1 MRTNDLEF
9 EYNERSDGYIY
20 VNEDNLEEET
30 KKILS
35 AGHNVERLEI
45 GKEIS
50 RDAYLCLSQKRKNVL
65 KWYPWDED
73 ASLLEIGAG
82 YGEFSDYLCKHLR
95 KVMSYER
102 KAERLE
108 VIKLRCREFEN
119 LQCCTGNL
127 EDLKFSEQ
135 YDYILVHDVF
145 ALARKFFK
153 GKNPN
158 VSMLNFLKQYLKE
171 NGKLILVVENRLGL
185 KYFAGAAEDYSQQ
198 FFWGLKSFDEDERA
212 RTFSKTE
219 LKEILQDSGFNSQ
232 KWFYPYPD
240 AICALEIYS
249 DAIREKMIYG
259 ISSPD
264 YEYTSERFQFFDE
277 QRMFY
282 TLHKENMEDKFVNA
296 FFVECSRNGHE
307 NNIAFANIENE
318 ICVTLSKDGFYVGEH
333 RLPEGMRLDA
343 YLAGLVQKVVNC
355 NLGDKNPYI
364 PKVYEVF
371 ESIYSY
377 LGNDIYYLEDF
388 YCLEGKVTPFFAEHE
403 VEHTK
408 DYYIWRIGYLWYLN
422 NIMFYRNAKRR
433 IRLEKIMEILHVE
446 SRKIPEYLSILEK
459 EKKKTF
465 MPRLSQM
472 MFDFE
477 AENAK
482 DGVLLDVDQIGK
494 ETLVEKLAVLHGR
507 TAGSGS

>member
-9 EYNERSDGYIY
+9 EYNERRDGYIY

-30 KKILS
+30 KRIL
-35 AGHNVERLEI
+35 AEGLDVENLEI

-50 RDAYLCLSQKRKNVL
+50 RDAYLCLSNDRKNIL
-65 KWYPWDED
+65 KWYPWDKN

-82 YGEFSDYLCKHLR
+82 YGELTDYLCEHLD

-102 KAERLE
+102 KAERLG
-108 VIKLRCREFEN
+108 VIKLKCRDFNN
-119 LQCCTGNL
+119 LHCCTGPLENL
-127 EDLKFSEQ
+127 ELQEQ

-153 GKNPN
+153 GRNPN
-158 VSMLNFLKQYLKE
+158 VSMLEFIKKFLKE
-171 NGKLILVVENRLGL
+171 DGKLILVIENRLGL

-212 RTFSKTE
+212 RTFSKAE
-219 LKEILQDSGFNSQ
+219 LKEILQDSGFSCQ

-240 AICALEIYS
+240 AVCALEIYT
-249 DAIREKMIYG
+249 DAIREKIIYG

-264 YEYTSERFQFFDE
+264 YEYTAERFQFFDE

-282 TLHKENMEDKFVNA
+282 TLHRENIEDRFVNA
-296 FFVECSRNGHE
+296 FFVECSTNGHE
-307 NNIAFANIENE
+307 NNLAYAHIKNDFF
-318 ICVTLSKDGFYVGEH
+318 VSRKKDGFYVGER
-333 RLPEGMRLDA
+333 RLPEGMRLDG
-343 YLAGLVQKVVNC
+343 YLAELVQRVVNC

-364 PKVYEVF
+364 SKVYEVF

-377 LGNDIYYLEDF
+377 LEEDIYFIEDF
-388 YCLEGKVTPFFAEHE
+388 YYTEGKITPFLTEHE
-403 VEHTK
+403 AEYSR
-408 DYYIWRIGYLWYLN
+408 DYYVWRIGYMWYFN

-433 IRLEKIMEILHVE
+433 IRLEKIMDILHVE
-446 SRKIPEYLSILEK
+446 KSKISEYISILEK
-459 EKKKTF
+459 EKKKAC

-482 DGVLLDVDQIGK
+482 DGVLLAVDQIGK
-494 ETLVEKLAVLHGR
+494 ETLAEKLAVLHGR
-507 TAGSGS
+507 VAGSRS

>member
-30 KKILS
+30 KRIL
-35 AGHNVERLEI
+35 AEDADVESLEI

-50 RDAYLCLSQKRKNVL
+50 RDAYLCLTQNRKNIL
-65 KWYPWDED
+65 KWYPWNQK
-73 ASLLEIGAG
+73 ASILEIGGG
-82 YGEFSDYLCKHLR
+82 YGELTDYLCKNLAR
-95 KVMSYER
+95 VVSYER

-108 VIKLRCREFEN
+108 VIRLKCKEFDN
-119 LQCCTGNL
+119 LQCCTGTLEELNL
-127 EDLKFSEQ
+127 SEQ
-135 YDYILVHDVF
+135 FDYILIHDVF
-145 ALARKFFK
+145 ALARKFIK

-158 VSMLNFLKQYLKE
+158 VSMLDYLKKFLKE
-171 NGKLILVVENRLGL
+171 DGKLILIVENRLGL

-212 RTFSKTE
+212 RTFSKAE
-219 LKEILQDSGFNSQ
+219 LEEILQDSGFSCQ

-240 AICALEIYS
+240 AVFAQEIYS
-249 DAIREKMIYG
+249 DAIREKIIYG

-264 YEYTSERFQFFDE
+264 YEHVSERFQFFDE

-282 TLHKENMEDKFVNA
+282 TMHKENMEDRFVNA
-296 FFVECSRNGHE
+296 FFVECSRSGHD
-307 NNIAFANIENE
+307 NNLAYANISSG
-318 ICVTLSKDGFYVGEH
+318 ICAVQEKEGFYVGER
-333 RLPEGMRLDA
+333 RLPDGVRLDG
-343 YLAGLVQKVVNC
+343 YLAGLVQKAVNC

-364 PKVYEVF
+364 SKVYELF
-371 ESIYSY
+371 ESIYPY
-377 LGNDIYYLEDF
+377 LEQDIYFMEDF
-388 YCLEGKVTPFFAEHE
+388 YCSDEKVIPFFTERDME
-403 VEHTK
+403 YSR
-408 DYYIWRIGYLWYLN
+408 DYYNWRIGYLWYFN

-446 SRKIPEYLSILEK
+446 KNRISEYISIFEN
-459 EKKKTF
+459 ENKKTF
-465 MPRLSQM
+465 MPRLSQI

-482 DGVLLDVDQIGK
+482 DGVLFDIDQIGK
-494 ETLVEKLAVLHGR
+494 ETLIEKLAVIHGR
-507 TAGSGS
+507 VAGSKL